1 MFSFARTVMDL
12 IQSAT
17 GLKVK
22 PSTINGAVEVH
33 DDYGGNSPKTPR
45 KCKCLFFHSYS

>member
-1 MFSFARTVMDL
+1 MFSFARTVMDF

-22 PSTINGAVEVH
+22 PENI
-33 DDYGGNSPKTPR
+33 YGLQTMGDALSESSSDRSKKGR
-45 KCKCLFFHSYS
+45 

>member
-1 MFSFARTVMDL
+1 MDP

-45 KCKCLFFHSYS
+45 KCKCLFLHSYS